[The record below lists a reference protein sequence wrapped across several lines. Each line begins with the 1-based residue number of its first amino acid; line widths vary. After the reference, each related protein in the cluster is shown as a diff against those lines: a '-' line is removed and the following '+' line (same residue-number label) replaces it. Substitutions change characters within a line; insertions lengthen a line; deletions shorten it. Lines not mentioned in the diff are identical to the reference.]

1 MKKLVRLAA
10 VAAVTALP
18 MLTMTSRA
26 DALEPSTRG
35 PFYAQLSPLGV
46 GFFGVPGVST
56 PLGNF
61 GGGVSGSY
69 HLDAEFGYHFM
80 GHHDG
85 IVAALRQSFYF
96 SGGSAGTTQARV
108 GWDIA
113 IPISQMELTIAPYA
127 TLGIFYGFS
136 GGDPMF
142 AFGIGVEGKLFFF
155 PQEHAASG
163 FYAFFRPF
171 EGGAAIGSASAFL
184 GNFGAGAGYAF

>member
-26 DALEPSTRG
+26 EALEPSTRG
-35 PFYAQLSPLGV
+35 PFYAQLKPLGV
-46 GFFGVPGVST
+46 GFSGVCAGIFGCSVG
-56 PLGNF
+56 
-61 GGGVSGSY
+61 GSY

-85 IVAALRQSFYF
+85 FVAAVRQSFYL
-96 SGGSAGTTQARV
+96 SGGSAGTTQARL

-113 IPISQMELTIAPYA
+113 IPISNFELTIAPYA

-136 GGDPMF
+136 GGDPAF
-142 AFGIGVEGKLFFF
+142 AFGIGVEGKFFF
-155 PQEHAASG
+155 LPADHAAG
-163 FYAFFRPF
+163 GLYAFFRPF
-171 EGGAAIGSASAFL
+171 EGGAGISSASFFL
-184 GNFGAGAGYAF
+184 ANLGAGIGYAF